1 MFRRTESGIWRVTAF
16 DALPWLEHGFGSRHA
31 GSPSGN
37 LATLRQVQ
45 SDIVVMAS
53 GECGRIGE
61 GDALIT
67 DHPGW
72 RIGVRTADCLPI
84 LLVDEQRRAA
94 AAVHAGWRGSILGIA
109 VRTVEAMARCFGSR
123 PESLSAAIG
132 PGINMCCF
140 EVGPEVALQFRKLF
154 PERNDL
160 EGRTRIDLVEANR
173 RQLVLAGLDP
183 QRIFSGAPCTCCTP
197 AEFHSW
203 RRDREPAARMVSWI
217 EILP

>member
-1 MFRRTESGIWRVTAF
+1 LFHRTDSGIWRAAPF
-16 DALPWLEHGFGSRHA
+16 DAIPWVEHGFGSRHT
-31 GSPSGN
+31 GSPPGN

-45 SDIVVMAS
+45 SDIVVVAS
-53 GECGRIGE
+53 GKCGRIGE

-67 DHPGW
+67 DRPGW

-84 LLVDEQRRAA
+84 LLVDEQRRAV

-109 VRTVEAMARCFGSR
+109 ARTVEAMARAFGSR
-123 PESLSAAIG
+123 PASLSAAIG

-140 EVGPEVALQFRKLF
+140 EVGPEVATQFRKLF

-160 EGRTRIDLVEANR
+160 EGRTRMDLVEANR
-173 RQLVLAGLDP
+173 RELVLAGLDP
-183 QRIFSGAPCTCCTP
+183 QRIFAGAPCTCCTP

-203 RRDREPAARMVSWI
+203 RRDREPAGRMVSWI
-217 EILP
+217 GILP